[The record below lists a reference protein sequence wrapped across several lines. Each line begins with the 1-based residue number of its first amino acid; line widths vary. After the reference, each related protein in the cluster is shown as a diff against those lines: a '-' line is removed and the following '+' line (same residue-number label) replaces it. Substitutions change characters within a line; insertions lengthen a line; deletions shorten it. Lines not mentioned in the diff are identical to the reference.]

1 MANFYGSI
9 CLTDIPK
16 ELIKTAS
23 NGKKYLNIDI
33 YERKEVGKF
42 GATHT
47 IKASCK
53 REEQKDGVNYFIGG
67 LKPSTQAQTQA
78 QASEVHAHDDLPF

>member
-1 MANFYGSI
+1 MANYYGSI

-42 GATHT
+42 GCLG
-47 IKASCK
+47 I
-53 REEQKDGVNYFIGG
+53 N
-67 LKPSTQAQTQA
+67 L
-78 QASEVHAHDDLPF
+78 

>member
-1 MANFYGSI
+1 MANYYGSI

-53 REEQKDGVNYFIGG
+53 REEQKDGVNYFIGE
-67 LKPSTQAQTQA
+67 LKPSAQA
-78 QASEVHAHDDLPF
+78 QAPQASEAHEHDDLPF